1 MKNIKSIAFWG
12 LPMLFILVF
21 LSSCGGAKPVSVIP
35 QAVNTVNTVGLDELN
50 LTRSDYQILN
60 TVTAE
65 ASVTC
70 NYGKR
75 KIEMTD
81 ETEEFY
87 LSYKVV
93 NNSWLYDKYR
103 GVMKLGY
110 LSRDVNGR
118 IGVGIMTPDELS
130 RRMAIYRAI
139 NMVQQY
145 GADGI
150 IEPTVSTNVEEVRR
164 DVVVYKTTVTGKV
177 IKLKTNK

>member
-1 MKNIKSIAFWG
+1 
-12 LPMLFILVF
+12 MLFISVF
-21 LSSCGGAKPVSVIP
+21 LSSCGTTRPVRIIP

-50 LTRSDYQILN
+50 LTRADYEVLN

-65 ASVTC
+65 ASVMC
-70 NYGKR
+70 NYGKT

-81 ETEEFY
+81 ESEDFY
-87 LSYKVV
+87 LSYKLV
-93 NNSWLYDKYR
+93 NNSWLYDKYK

-110 LSRDVNGR
+110 LSRGINGLS
-118 IGVGIMTPDELS
+118 GVGIMTPDELS

-150 IEPTVSTNVEEVRR
+150 IEPTVSTNVEEVKK
-164 DVVVYKTTVTGKV
+164 DVVVYKTTVTGKI